1 MSCYLSQGR
10 LLMRDAIGRGST
22 RREVRPKR
30 HIRLRRP
37 SPFVWLILS
46 AALFLVG
53 AAAFSGHGAKEM
65 AEFGVFG
72 AVAAIALIV
81 VFLY

>member
-1 MSCYLSQGR
+1 MLRVRS
-10 LLMRDAIGRGST
+10 RDLFKSW
-22 RREVRPKR
+22 K
-30 HIRLRRP
+30 P

-81 VFLY
+81 AFLY

>member
-1 MSCYLSQGR
+1 MNILSQLSSGAKSLLKSKGR
-10 LLMRDAIGRGST
+10 
-22 RREVRPKR
+22 
-30 HIRLRRP
+30 

-53 AAAFSGHGAKEM
+53 AAAYSGHGAKEL

-81 VFLY
+81 AFLY

>member
-1 MSCYLSQGR
+1 MGGSR
-10 LLMRDAIGRGST
+10 GRGEQENFGGRK
-22 RREVRPKR
+22 RRRVFG
-30 HIRLRRP
+30 RP

-53 AAAFSGHGAKEM
+53 AAAFSGHGAEEM

-72 AVAAIALIV
+72 AVAAIALIAA
-81 VFLY
+81 FLY

>member
-1 MSCYLSQGR
+1 MDGSS
-10 LLMRDAIGRGST
+10 GRGQEQKL
-22 RREVRPKR
+22 RRRKR
-30 HIRLRRP
+30 RIPFRRP

-53 AAAFSGHGAKEM
+53 AAAFSGHGAKEL

-81 VFLY
+81 AFLY

>member
-1 MSCYLSQGR
+1 LGKISGVGR
-10 LLMRDAIGRGST
+10 HF
-22 RREVRPKR
+22 RRVK
-30 HIRLRRP
+30 RP

-81 VFLY
+81 AFLY

>member
-1 MSCYLSQGR
+1 
-10 LLMRDAIGRGST
+10 
-22 RREVRPKR
+22 
-30 HIRLRRP
+30 
-37 SPFVWLILS
+37 VWLILS

-81 VFLY
+81 AFLY

>member
-1 MSCYLSQGR
+1 MWL
-10 LLMRDAIGRGST
+10 
-22 RREVRPKR
+22 RRE
-30 HIRLRRP
+30 RRP
-37 SPFVWLILS
+37 SPFVWLVLS

-81 VFLY
+81 AFLY

>member
-1 MSCYLSQGR
+1 MDGSRSRGEQEDFGGR
-10 LLMRDAIGRGST
+10 E
-22 RREVRPKR
+22 RR
-30 HIRLRRP
+30 RLFRRP

>member
-1 MSCYLSQGR
+1 MDGSRSRGEQEDFGGR
-10 LLMRDAIGRGST
+10 K
-22 RREVRPKR
+22 RRRR
-30 HIRLRRP
+30 FRRP